1 MTKRN
6 TGNNPL
12 FKRVRECEKIALKAG
27 IIEPYEIH
35 TSAEM
40 REEAWE
46 CYLYSKLEFLENAIK
61 EAQNE
66 RIPY

>member
-61 EAQNE
+61 EKGGAE
-66 RIPY
+66 